1 MCQPNVQSIVSP
13 SYLDQ
18 TEQNQKMPV
27 RNVKKEKKGAV
38 LEYISPET
46 PSIITGSALFYGVRS
61 SLPAKQQAG
70 R

>member
-1 MCQPNVQSIVSP
+1 MSI
-13 SYLDQ
+13 
-18 TEQNQKMPV
+18 
-27 RNVKKEKKGAV
+27 RNIKKEKKEVV
-38 LEYISPET
+38 LEYISLET

>member
-1 MCQPNVQSIVSP
+1 MQSIVSP

-18 TEQNQKMPV
+18 TEQNKKMSI
-27 RNVKKEKKGAV
+27 RNIKTEKKEVV
-38 LEYISPET
+38 LEYISLET